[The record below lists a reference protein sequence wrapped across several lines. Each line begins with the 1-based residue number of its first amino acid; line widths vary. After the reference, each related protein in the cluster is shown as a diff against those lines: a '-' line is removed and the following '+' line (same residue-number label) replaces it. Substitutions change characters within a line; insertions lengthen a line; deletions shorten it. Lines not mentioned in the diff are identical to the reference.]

1 VGDAA
6 ASHTS
11 LMVAMIEGARLGF
24 EHHGIVGAAGGAVA
38 AGALPYLMGTMRAAG
53 MGKANALVRDALL
66 NPERARVYLS
76 KMPASADSG
85 KFLGLASSIRRQLIG
100 TPINLQSMPK
110 SGARK

>member
-1 VGDAA
+1 VIPLLKKVGEAA

-11 LMVAMIEGARLGF
+11 LMVAMIEGGRLGF
-24 EHHGIVGAAGGAVA
+24 DRHGIVGAAAGAVA
-38 AGALPYLMGTMRAAG
+38 AGALPYLIGT
-53 MGKANALVRDALL
+53 LVRDALL

-85 KFLGLASSIRRQLIG
+85 RFLGLASSIRRQLIG
-100 TPINLQSMPK
+100 APINLQSMPK